1 MNRIEEAEMTAVRR
15 AVYDKKIGNSDIIG
29 ARGVNLIERRILE
42 MGYVWYPSGGV
53 EAGIDGRLEIRNE
66 NAEVTNLIVSV
77 QSKATDGSFEGETE
91 TELMFTCSE
100 RDLRY
105 WLKGN
110 LPVILVYSRPR
121 TDEAYWLSIKNY
133 FSDPVRRAARKLRF
147 SKTLDSFGPAAKDA
161 LKKLALPAGGGLYLG
176 ATPKVETIFSDLLPV
191 AQFPERYYHARTHL
205 SSRKQVLDYLYDLS
219 KTSGAEVW
227 RGFIVHDSTLYSF
240 YDLSATQWADIIDG
254 GTVESDLTFEWSMTH
269 DHDRKRLFVEVLNV
283 TLQDQLR
290 EDDIAYSN
298 MDNFYFH
305 RASDDLSDRS
315 RRYRSR
321 RKNASREVFK
331 RYQSKLDPG
340 RTSYFR
346 HVAFFGHFLEMD
358 GNWLLQITPTYRFT
372 KDGYRESRFSAEALS
387 GIKRLENNQAVHGQ
401 VVMWAE
407 FLQKE
412 TLFSQ
417 HNFIKF
423 HPLLQFTADSGFEDA
438 DWLKREEKERQE
450 TVFTEDQ
457 EEQAELEL

>member
-1 MNRIEEAEMTAVRR
+1 MAKPNRALP
-15 AVYDKKIGNSDIIG
+15 KKIGNSDMIG

-42 MGYVWYPSGGV
+42 MGYLWYPSGGP

-66 NAEVTNLIVSV
+66 NAEVTNLILSV
-77 QSKATDGSFEGETE
+77 QSKATDGAFEGETE
-91 TELMFTCSE
+91 TELTFACSE

-121 TDEAYWLSIKNY
+121 TDEAYWLSVKDY
-133 FSDPVRRAARKLRF
+133 FSDPIRRASRKMRFLKAQHAFDQTAKEALR
-147 SKTLDSFGPAAKDA
+147 
-161 LKKLALPAGGGLYLG
+161 KLALPNDGGLYLG
-176 ATPKVETIFSDLLPV
+176 MTPKQETIFTDLLPV
-191 AQFPERYYHARTHL
+191 AKFPDRYNHARTVFT
-205 SSRKQVLDYLYDLS
+205 SRKQALDHLFSLA
-219 KTSGAEVW
+219 KTSGRDVP
-227 RGFIVHDSTLYSF
+227 RGFIIHGSTVYSF
-240 YDLSATQWADIIDG
+240 YDLSLPQWEDVVDA

-269 DHDRKRLFVEVLNV
+269 DPDRKRLFVELLNV

-290 EDDIAYSN
+290 EDDISYSN
-298 MDNFYFH
+298 MDKFYFH

-315 RRYRSR
+315 RKYRSR

-331 RYQSKLDPG
+331 RYQSKLDPE

-358 GNWLLQITPTYRFT
+358 GNWFLQITPTYRFT
-372 KDGYRESRFSAEALS
+372 KDGYRDSRFSAEALS

-401 VVMWAE
+401 VYMWAE

-412 TLFSQ
+412 TLFSR
-417 HNFIKF
+417 HNLIKF
-423 HPLLQFTADSGFEDA
+423 YPLMQFTADSGFEDA
-438 DWLKREEKERQE
+438 NWLKREEKERQE
-450 TVFTEDQ
+450 TVFAEDQ
-457 EEQAELEL
+457 SEQAELEL

>member
-1 MNRIEEAEMTAVRR
+1 MTKLRR
-15 AVYDKKIGNSDIIG
+15 ALPDKKIGNSDMIG
-29 ARGVNLIERRILE
+29 ARGVNLIEGRILE

-91 TELMFTCSE
+91 TELTFSCSE

-121 TDEAYWLSIKNY
+121 TDEAYWLSIKDY
-133 FSDPVRRAARKLRF
+133 FSDPIRRASRKLRF
-147 SKTLDSFGPAAKDA
+147 SKTRDMFGPAAKDY
-161 LKKLALPAGGGLYLG
+161 LKKLALPNDGGLYLG
-176 ATPKVETIFSDLLPV
+176 ATPKLETIFSDLLPV
-191 AQFPERYYHARTHL
+191 AQFPERYYHARTQF
-205 SSRKQVLDYLYDLS
+205 SSRKQVLDHLYDAA
-219 KTSGAEVW
+219 KTSGKEVW
-227 RGFIVHDSTLYSF
+227 RGFIVHGSTLYSF
-240 YDLSATQWADIIDG
+240 YDLSVPQWKTVIDE
-254 GTVESDLTFEWSMTH
+254 GTVESDLTFEWSMSVE
-269 DHDRKRLFVEVLNV
+269 HDRKRLFVEMLNV
-283 TLQDQLR
+283 TLQDQLH

-298 MDNFYFH
+298 MDKFYFH
-305 RASDDLSDRS
+305 RASDDLNDRS

-331 RYQSKLDPG
+331 RYRSKLDPE

-346 HVAFFGHFLEMD
+346 HVAFFGRFLDMD
-358 GNWLLQITPTYRFT
+358 GNWFLQITPTYRFT
-372 KDGYRESRFSAEALS
+372 KDGYRDSRFSAEALS

-401 VVMWAE
+401 VFMWAE

-412 TLFSQ
+412 TLFSE
-417 HNFIKF
+417 HNLIKF
-423 HPLLQFTADSGFEDA
+423 HSLLQFTADSGFEDA
-438 DWLKREEKERQE
+438 DWVKREEKERQE
-450 TVFTEDQ
+450 TIFADDQ
-457 EEQAELEL
+457 EEQGELEL